1 MWPPL
6 ARFRA
11 HLNHSIEFMGWGG
24 GGGGGAIKRGKS
36 VVSLSRLLRKSTSG
50 YIRVLP
56 GRGEPPTSAQAHD
69 RRPKNPEFNGKT
81 VVDSWE
87 PYKQDAATPH
97 CSESPH

>member
-1 MWPPL
+1 
-6 ARFRA
+6 
-11 HLNHSIEFMGWGG
+11 MGE
-24 GGGGGAIKRGKS
+24 GGGGAIKRGKS

-81 VVDSWE
+81 AVDSWE